1 MTEAATVRLLLWRA
15 GGARCGAP
23 LEQLRE
29 VLPALPLA
37 RIPGAPAAV
46 SGVANV
52 PGELVT
58 VVDGRTL
65 LGEADAIPA
74 QAIVL
79 VRVGRRTIGLAV
91 DEVEDLV
98 TVSDAVLVPG
108 QRSAEAWTAQVD
120 DGAVVRLLDLD
131 GLLSPLFQG

>member
-1 MTEAATVRLLLWRA
+1 MTEAATVRLLLWRV

-29 VLPALPLA
+29 VLPAMPLA
-37 RIPGAPAAV
+37 RIPGAAAAV

-52 PGELVT
+52 RGELVT

-65 LGEADAIPA
+65 LGEADTTPA
-74 QAIVL
+74 EAIVL
-79 VRVGRRTIGLAV
+79 VRVGRRTVGLAV

-98 TVSDAVLVPG
+98 TVSDAVLLPG
-108 QRSAEAWTAQVD
+108 SQSAAAWTVQVD
-120 DGAVVRLLDLD
+120 GGAVVRLLDLE
-131 GLLSPLFQG
+131 GLLGPLFQG

>member
-1 MTEAATVRLLLWRA
+1 MTEASTVRLLLWRA
-15 GGARCGAP
+15 GAARCGAP

-46 SGVANV
+46 CGVANV
-52 PGELVT
+52 RGELVT

-65 LGEADAIPA
+65 LGEADTTPA
-74 QAIVL
+74 EAIVL
-79 VRVGRRTIGLAV
+79 VRLGRRTVGLAV

-98 TVSDAVLVPG
+98 TVSDSALLPG
-108 QRSAEAWTAQVD
+108 IDNVAAWTAQVD
-120 DGAVVRLLDLD
+120 GGALVRLLDLD
-131 GLLSPLFQG
+131 GLLGPLFQG